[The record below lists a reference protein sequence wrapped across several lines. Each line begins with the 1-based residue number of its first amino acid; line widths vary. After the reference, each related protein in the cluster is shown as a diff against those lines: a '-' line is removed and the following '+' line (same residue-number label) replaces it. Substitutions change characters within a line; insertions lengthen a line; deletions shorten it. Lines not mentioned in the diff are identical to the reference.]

1 MHRNKDESVK
11 IQSTFKTTQ
20 DTTIICLVVYVNRLL
35 LTLRLFTVWRLT
47 FAQLLLYL

>member
-1 MHRNKDESVK
+1 MHRNKYENGK
-11 IQSTFKTTQ
+11 KSTFKTTQ
-20 DTTIICLVVYVNRLL
+20 DTIICLVVYVNRLL